1 MSHRVE
7 EFMEV
12 EELLMWINGIGGE
25 NIEVE
30 ESNMWKNYGGGE
42 IVAVELIININV
54 EEL

>member
-1 MSHRVE
+1 
-7 EFMEV
+7 
-12 EELLMWINGIGGE
+12 MWMNSIGGE

-42 IVAVELIININV
+42 IVAVDLIINV